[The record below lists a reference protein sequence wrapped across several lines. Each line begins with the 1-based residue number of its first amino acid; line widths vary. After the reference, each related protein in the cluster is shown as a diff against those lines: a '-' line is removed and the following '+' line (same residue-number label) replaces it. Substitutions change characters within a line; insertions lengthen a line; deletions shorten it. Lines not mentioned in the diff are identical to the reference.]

1 MNKLRAYLETLP
13 DKQLIKLMRLAGIP
27 EREIEKSRSVPGP
40 FEREIPYRR
49 SGSQEEQATCLV
61 SERSK

>member
-1 MNKLRAYLETLP
+1 MLEDEPLDPRRSNSNKLRAYLETLP

-27 EREIEKSRSVPGP
+27 EWEIEKSRSVPGP

-49 SGSQEEQATCLV
+49 SGSQ
-61 SERSK
+61 